1 MADAIRSSEPRGT
14 LYVVGTPIG
23 NLDDL
28 TPRALAALAECDL
41 VACEDTRR
49 TRVIL
54 TRHGLAKRT
63 VSCHKFNESR
73 RLPQLLDALGRG
85 SRIALVTDGGTPGL
99 SDPGALLVRAARRE
113 GHRVVPV
120 PGPSALTALLSVGG
134 FDPGPFTFIGFL
146 PARRGERRRALQ
158 ALRTEP
164 RPLVFFESPR
174 RLVAALADAIEALG
188 NREAVVGREMTKIH
202 EEFVAGTLES
212 IRSRFAE
219 RPLKGEIAI
228 LVAGALP
235 GSAAAGA
242 PPVGAPPGE
251 SIADRVRRHTA
262 GGIDRKEAM
271 RRVARE
277 SGLSRRDV
285 YREMLRGRGEEE

>member
-1 MADAIRSSEPRGT
+1 MADVIRSSEPRGT

-28 TPRALAALAECDL
+28 TPRAVSALAECDL

-73 RLPQLLDALGRG
+73 RLPQLLEELGRG
-85 SRIALVTDGGTPGL
+85 ARIALVTDGGTPGL
-99 SDPGALLVRAARRE
+99 SDPGALLVRAARRD

-120 PGPSALTALLSVGG
+120 PGPSALTVLLSVGG

-146 PARRGERRRALQ
+146 PARRGERRRALL
-158 ALRTEP
+158 ALRAEP

-174 RLVAALADAIEALG
+174 RLVAALADAIETLG
-188 NREAVVGREMTKIH
+188 NREAVLGREMTKVH

-212 IRSRFAE
+212 IHSRFAGGL
-219 RPLKGEIAI
+219 PKGEIAL
-228 LVAGALP
+228 LVAGAP
-235 GSAAAGA
+235 AGSAAGGLAAG
-242 PPVGAPPGE
+242 GNSPGE
-251 SIADRVRRHTA
+251 SIADRVRRHTGA
-262 GGIDRKEAM
+262 GLDRKEAM

-277 SGLSRRDV
+277 TGMSRRDV
-285 YREMLRGRGEEE
+285 YREMLRDRGEEE

>member
-1 MADAIRSSEPRGT
+1 MIRSSEPRGT

-28 TPRALAALAECDL
+28 TPRALSALAESDL

-63 VSCHKFNESR
+63 ISCHKFNETR
-73 RLPQLLDALGRG
+73 RLPQFLQALGRG
-85 SRIALVTDGGTPGL
+85 ERIALVTDGGTPGI
-99 SDPGALLVRAARRE
+99 SDPGALLVRAARLE
-113 GHRVVPV
+113 GHRVIPV

-146 PARRGERRRALQ
+146 PPRQGERRRALL
-158 ALRTEP
+158 ALRAEP

-174 RLVAALADAIEALG
+174 RVVAALADAIEALG
-188 NREAVVGREMTKIH
+188 DREAVLGREMTKIH
-202 EEFVAGTLES
+202 EEFLSGTLES
-212 IRSRFAE
+212 IRARLAA
-219 RPLKGEIAI
+219 RPLKGEIAL
-228 LVAGALP
+228 LVAGAP
-235 GSAAAGA
+235 PDAAAAGQ
-242 PPVGAPPGE
+242 PEGGVPSGE
-251 SIADRVRRHTA
+251 SIAARVRRHTET
-262 GGIDRKEAM
+262 GIDRKEAM

-277 SGLSRRDV
+277 TGLSRRDV
-285 YREMLRGRGEEE
+285 YREMLREREDEE